1 MIIKEF
7 ELEEYEAVIAL
18 WSNAGLHIN
27 SSDSRQALELA
38 LERDA
43 DLFLVA
49 VEGAHLVGA
58 VLGRYDGRRGW
69 INHLAVAQPYRAQ
82 GVGSQLMQEVERR
95 LRAKRCERVS
105 LFIEPANVGVGVFYQ
120 QLGYEQRE
128 LLLMQ
133 KWLGPLA
140 EEPSAAV
147 QADLK

>member
-7 ELEEYEAVIAL
+7 ELEDYEAVFAL
-18 WSNAGLHIN
+18 WKNAGLHLN
-27 SSDSRQALELA
+27 SSDSRQALEQA

-49 VEGAHLVGA
+49 VEGDDLVGA

-69 INHLAVAQPYRAQ
+69 INHLVVDRRYRER

-95 LRAKRCERVS
+95 LRAKRCEKVS
-105 LFIEPANVGVGVFYQ
+105 LFIEPGNTGVGAFYQ
-120 QLGYEQRE
+120 QHGYTQRE

-133 KWLGPLA
+133 KWLTPQT
-140 EEPSAAV
+140 E
-147 QADLK
+147 

>member
-7 ELEEYEAVIAL
+7 GFEDFEAVTAL
-18 WSNAGLHIN
+18 WGHAGLHLN
-27 SSDSRQALELA
+27 SSDSRQSLGHI

-49 VEGAHLVGA
+49 FEGDDLVGA

-69 INHLAVAQPYRAQ
+69 INHLAVERPYRAQ

-95 LRAKRCERVS
+95 LQSKGCDKVS
-105 LFIEPANVGVGVFYQ
+105 LFIEPDNAGVGTFYQ
-120 QLGYEQRE
+120 QLGYEHRE

-133 KWLGPLA
+133 KWLTPPA
-140 EEPSAAV
+140 EEPRP
-147 QADLK
+147 